1 MPRAK
6 RVKKTRTIK
15 VNEGVALLID
25 QIIKRK
31 GANTTYADVT
41 EEWANKLYPEGL
53 AAVERASDDIGAALE
68 RDEQQ

>member
-15 VNEGVALLID
+15 VNETVALLID
-25 QIIKRK
+25 QIIKRR

-41 EEWANKLYPEGL
+41 EEWAQKLYPKGFG
-53 AAVERASDDIGAALE
+53 AVERASEDIGAALE
-68 RDEQQ
+68 QDEQ